1 MALAADRVPLHLH
14 LLRPHSRGEVAEDG
28 RHGLH
33 GDADEHEVS
42 LRLRQA

>member
-1 MALAADRVPLHLH
+1 MALAADRVPQH
-14 LLRPHSRGEVAEDG
+14 LLGLHSRGEVAEDG

-42 LRLRQA
+42 LRFRQA